1 MLVEKTALPEV
12 VMLTPKVFGDER
24 GFFMESYN
32 QQAFE
37 DATGCKRNF
46 VQDNHSRSRQGVLRG
61 IHYQLE
67 QPQGKLVRV
76 VHGSV
81 WDVAVDLRRGSAQFG
96 QWVGVEL
103 SAENNRQ
110 LWVPEGFGH
119 AFVVMSETA
128 DSSIRQ
134 PISTTRNLS
143 AAFGL
148 TTRNWV
154 SNGPSCRYHLRSLK
168 KIRRAVPSQQR
179 MYTASHNR
187 HR

>member
-12 VMLTPKVFGDER
+12 VILTPKVFGDER
-24 GFFMESYN
+24 GFFMESFN
-32 QQAFE
+32 QKAFE
-37 DATGCKRNF
+37 EATGCTRQF

-76 VHGSV
+76 TQGSV
-81 WDVAVDLRRGSAQFG
+81 WDVAVDLRRDSAHFG

-119 AFVVMSETA
+119 AFVVLSETA
-128 DSSIRQ
+128 DFLYKTTDYYHPASERCIRFDD
-134 PISTTRNLS
+134 PELAIEWPTLPVEFALSEKDRAGDTLS
-143 AAFGL
+143 AAD
-148 TTRNWV
+148 V
-154 SNGPSCRYHLRSLK
+154 YPH
-168 KIRRAVPSQQR
+168 
-179 MYTASHNR
+179 
-187 HR
+187 